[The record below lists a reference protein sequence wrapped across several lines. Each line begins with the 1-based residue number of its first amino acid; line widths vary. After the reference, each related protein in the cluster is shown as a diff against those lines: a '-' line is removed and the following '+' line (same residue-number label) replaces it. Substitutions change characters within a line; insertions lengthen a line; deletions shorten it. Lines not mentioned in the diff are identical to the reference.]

1 MPTTTNQPPA
11 TIRAW
16 LAQRGVTDLP
26 EHHVARALGVKRSEV
41 ETLLSAAPTAQA
53 LLNLNR
59 LAQVKHM
66 ALANRVWPNCTWLAW
81 ENRHNAQ
88 QPPVIDLIRRVFG
101 YELLKAVEKT
111 FGDEVVYQYWSDLD
125 VPSEYDDITL
135 DDDALDPLEDVP
147 EDQIVDNPHLD
158 IEVEIGEGFVFG
170 SAETAACFRWLIE
183 SRHNYSHYVDNRTSY
198 TNDPFGVQLAY
209 DLRRS
214 LKEGYWAALP
224 PDTLPAWLAIA
235 QALKVATVPEEY
247 QEGSLPT
254 LYTTQAATLP
264 TNLLH
269 IVQLGGD
276 EIWLRGC
283 DALIFDR
290 QPVHVFVLESDT
302 GQAPAALILT
312 TQSEPG
318 NPERHRA
325 NPPFRYLHRGN
336 ETDQLAFVP
345 RDQME
350 RIVEDIN
357 EAESVMF
364 DTLDGANYGLH
375 AETGIFCVWRYNP
388 CVPGSSYGEPIPVY
402 GIPDGYMLQLD
413 PEYCFT
419 PLEMAID

>member
-1 MPTTTNQPPA
+1 MSTTINAQPS
-11 TIRAW
+11 TVRAW
-16 LAQRGVTDLP
+16 LTERGITDIEL
-26 EHHVARALGVKRSEV
+26 HHIARALGMNRSEV
-41 ETLLSAAPTAQA
+41 EPLLSAAPTTKA

-59 LAQVKHM
+59 LAQVRHL
-66 ALANRVWPNCTWLAW
+66 ALANRVWPNCSWLAW
-81 ENRHNAQ
+81 ENHQAE
-88 QPPVIDLIRRVFG
+88 PHPVIDLIRRVFG
-101 YELLKAVEKT
+101 RELLDYVSQT
-111 FGDEVVYQYWSDLD
+111 FGREVVFQYWHDLT
-125 VPSEYDDITL
+125 VPDEYDDIH
-135 DDDALDPLEDVP
+135 LDPEDLSPVLNVP
-147 EDQIVDNPHLD
+147 DEQMVDNPHSNFEAD
-158 IEVEIGEGFVFG
+158 EGEFFIFG
-170 SAETAACFRWLIE
+170 TPETAACFRWLIE
-183 SRHNYSHYVDNRTSY
+183 SRANYSHYVDTRTGY
-198 TNDPFGVQLAY
+198 TNDPMDIQLAF
-209 DLRRS
+209 DLRRV
-214 LKEGYWAALP
+214 LREEYWATLP
-224 PDTLPAWLAIA
+224 PDTLPAWLAIVR
-235 QALKVATVPEEY
+235 ALHVATVPEEY

-254 LYTTQAATLP
+254 LYATQAATLP

-276 EIWLRGC
+276 EIWLRGR

-318 NPERHRA
+318 NPEHHRA

-336 ETDQLAFVP
+336 ETDQIAFVP

-357 EAESVMF
+357 EAENVMF

-402 GIPDGYMLQLD
+402 GIPGGYMLQLD
-413 PEYCFT
+413 PEYCFS
-419 PLEMAID
+419 PQEMAVE